1 MDVFV
6 RIARDNWPA
15 YLDGVLA
22 TVTLSLVGF
31 AGAIVVGLLLAIS
44 RVSPIPPLRRAA
56 GVYTELVRNTPLTVL
71 MVLAFFGLP
80 DVGYTLSTFLTAAL
94 ALALYTGAFLGEAI
108 RSGIN
113 TVAAGQA
120 EAARAIGLTFGQI
133 LGIVVLPQ
141 ALRAVVAPIANLFI
155 AHTKNTSVAFA
166 ISYVELSG
174 VSRNVGNATAQSFA
188 AIMIAAICYVALLV
202 PAGQAFALLERR
214 VAIRR

>member
-6 RIARDNWPA
+6 TVARENWPA
-15 YLDGVLA
+15 YLNGVLA
-22 TVTLSLVGF
+22 TVSLSLVAF
-31 AGAIVVGLLLAIS
+31 AGAIVVGALLAVS
-44 RVSPIPPLRRAA
+44 RVSPVPPLRRAA
-56 GVYTELVRNTPLTVL
+56 GLYTELVRNTPLTVL

-80 DVGYTLSTFLTAAL
+80 DVDATLSTFLTAAL

-120 EAARAIGLTFGQI
+120 EAARAIGLSFGQI

-141 ALRAVVAPIANLFI
+141 ALRSVIGPIANLFI

-166 ISYVELSG
+166 ISYVELTG

-188 AIMIAAICYVALLV
+188 AILIAALCYVVLLV
-202 PAGQAFALLERR
+202 PTGQAFGVLERR